1 MSLPIHEI
9 ADALA
14 EALSRK
20 DHPSRLILQAPTGS
34 GKSTQVPQIILDR
47 GLAGTGEI
55 VVLQPRRLPTRLLA
69 ARVAEERGGK
79 LGDEV
84 GYQIRFDR
92 VASRHT
98 RIRFVTEGLLL
109 RQMLSDPTLPGVSVL
124 VFDEFHERHLYSDL
138 TLARALEI
146 QKRDRPDLK
155 IVVMSA
161 TLEAGPLAAYLD
173 PCAVLA
179 SSGRTFPVA
188 IEYLDK
194 PVDTER
200 TPVWQLAADELD
212 RLLRKH
218 PEGDVL
224 IFMPGGYEIA
234 RTVGALRAVLRE
246 SEWIVLPLHGEL
258 PPGEQDAA
266 VARYAKRKV
275 VVATNVAETSLTIDG
290 IRLVID
296 GGLARIARHD
306 PYRGINTLLVEK
318 ISRASADQRAGRAG
332 RTAPGHC
339 LRLWTEKEH
348 ALRPVAEAAEIR
360 RLELSEAALS
370 LKASGIGDLRS
381 FAWFEPPEP
390 RALDRAEE
398 LLRDLGA
405 VDRQDRLTP
414 LGRKMA
420 SFPMHPRYARMLLAA
435 DAYKCVRPVALIAAL
450 TQGRSLLL
458 RDVDKKTNENR
469 DDLLGGET
477 ESDFFLLMRAWRY
490 AEKANFAIEKCRAL
504 GIHAQGARQ
513 VLPVLENFL
522 RIAQSQGLSIED
534 TPAPGEAVQKCL
546 LLGFSD
552 HLARR
557 LDGGTLRC
565 EMVHRRRGTLVR
577 ESAVQSAAFLVASE
591 IREVNKGGDLQV
603 LLSMATAVKEEW
615 LRELFPDDFESAP
628 EVLFDESLKRV
639 VQKTRTVFRG
649 LVLRESG
656 EEEPDPDRAAAILAQ
671 KVIEGKMPLHGWD
684 DAVEQWILRLNRL
697 REWMPELGLPA
708 LTPEDRTI
716 LIEQL
721 CHGATSYRE
730 IKDRPVWPAVK
741 SWLSPQQQ
749 QWIDQYAPERVPL
762 QTSKGERKAKITY
775 AAEAAPF
782 LAARIQDLYHV
793 SGEIRIASGRV
804 PLVLHVLAPNQRPI
818 QVTQNL
824 ATFWKE
830 GYPKLKPELSRNYP
844 KHEWR

>member
-1 MSLPIHEI
+1 MPLPIHEI
-9 ADALA
+9 ANALA
-14 EALSRK
+14 EALSCK

-92 VASRHT
+92 VASRNT

-146 QKRDRPDLK
+146 QKTTRPDLK
-155 IVVMSA
+155 LIVMSA

-200 TPVWQLAADELD
+200 YPVWQLAADELD

-348 ALRPVAEAAEIR
+348 ALRAPAEAAEIR

-405 VDRQDRLTP
+405 VDRHDKLTA

-435 DAYKCVRPVALIAAL
+435 DAYQCVRPVALIAAL

-469 DDLLGGET
+469 DDILGGET
-477 ESDFFLLMRAWRY
+477 DSDFFLLMRAWRY
-490 AEKANFAIEKCRAL
+490 AEKSNFAMEKCRAL
-504 GIHAQGARQ
+504 GIHAQSARQ

-522 RIAQSQGLSIED
+522 RIASSQGLSIEE

-577 ESAVQSAAFLVASE
+577 ESAVQSAAYLVASE

-615 LRELFPDDFESAP
+615 LRELFPDDFESAA
-628 EVLFDESLKRV
+628 EVLFDDSLKRV

-684 DAVEQWILRLNRL
+684 DAVEQWIIRLNRL

-708 LTPEDRTI
+708 LTPDDRTT

-730 IKDRPVWPAVK
+730 IKDRPVWAAVK

-749 QWIDQYAPERVPL
+749 QWIDQYAPERIPL

-775 AAEAAPF
+775 STEAAPF
-782 LAARIQDLYHV
+782 LAARIQDLYDV
-793 SGEIRIASGRV
+793 TGDLRIAAGRV
-804 PLVLHVLAPNQRPI
+804 PLVIQVLAPNQRPI

-824 ATFWKE
+824 TTFWKE
-830 GYPKLKPELSRNYP
+830 AYPKLKLELARKYP
-844 KHEWR
+844 RHEWR

>member
-14 EALSRK
+14 EALRTQ
-20 DHPSRLILQAPTGS
+20 DRVILQAPTGS
-34 GKSTQVPQIILDR
+34 GKSTQVPQIVLDR
-47 GLAGTGEI
+47 GLAGDGEI

-69 ARVAEERGGK
+69 ARVAAERNGK
-79 LGDEV
+79 LGEEV

-92 VASRHT
+92 VASART

-109 RQMLSDPTLPGVSVL
+109 RQMLSEPTLPGVRVL

-146 QKRDRPDLK
+146 QKNSRPDLK
-155 IVVMSA
+155 LIVMSA
-161 TLEAGPLAAYLD
+161 TLEAAPLAAYLE

-179 SSGRTFPVA
+179 SSGRTYPVA
-188 IEYLDK
+188 MEYLDK

-200 TPVWQLAADELD
+200 YPVWQLAADELD

-218 PEGDVL
+218 TEGDVL
-224 IFMPGGYEIA
+224 IFMAGAYEIQ
-234 RTVGALRAVLRE
+234 RTVGALRSILRD
-246 SEWIVLPLHGEL
+246 SEWIILPLYGEL
-258 PPGEQDAA
+258 PPAEQDAA
-266 VARYAKRKV
+266 VARYPKRKV

-296 GGLARIARHD
+296 GGTARIARHD

-348 ALRPVAEAAEIR
+348 LQRPPAELPEIR
-360 RLELSEAALS
+360 RLDLSEAVLS
-370 LKASGIGDLRS
+370 LKTGGIGDLRD
-381 FAWFEPPEP
+381 FAWFEAPEP

-405 VDRQDRLTP
+405 LDRANALTET
-414 LGRKMA
+414 GRRMA

-435 DAYKCVRPVALIAAL
+435 GELKCVRPVALIAAL
-450 TQGRSLLL
+450 SQGRPLLL
-458 RDVDKKTNENR
+458 RETDKKMGQNR

-490 AEKANFAIEKCRAL
+490 AERSGFAIEKCRAL
-504 GIHAQGARQ
+504 GIHAQAARQ
-513 VLPVLENFL
+513 VQPVLDNLL
-522 RIAQSQGLSIED
+522 RVAERQGLPLDD
-534 TPAPGEAVQKCL
+534 TAAPPEAVQKCL
-546 LLGFSD
+546 LTGFAD

-565 EMVHRRRGTLVR
+565 DLVHKRRGTLVR
-577 ESAVQSAAFLVASE
+577 ESAVQDAALFVAAE
-591 IREVNKGGDLQV
+591 VREVHKGGDLQV
-603 LLSMATAVKEEW
+603 LLSLATAVKEEW
-615 LRELFPDDFESAP
+615 LRELFPDDFASSA
-628 EVLFDESLKRV
+628 EAFFDESLKRV
-639 VQKTRTVFRG
+639 ISRTRTVFRD

-656 EEEPDPDRAAAILAQ
+656 EEEPSPDAAAAILAQ
-671 KVIEGKMPLHGWD
+671 KVIEGKMPLHSWD
-684 DAVEQWILRLNRL
+684 DAVDQWIVRLNRL

-708 LTPEDRTI
+708 LTIEDRTT

-749 QWIDQYAPERVPL
+749 QWVDEYAPERIPL
-762 QTSKGERKAKITY
+762 KTSKGIRNAKITY

-782 LAARIQDLYHV
+782 LAARIQDLYDV
-793 SGEIRIASGRV
+793 TGDLRIAAGRV
-804 PLVLHVLAPNQRPI
+804 PLVIQVLAPNQRPI

-830 GYPKLKPELSRNYP
+830 AYPKLKLELARKYP
-844 KHEWR
+844 RHEWR